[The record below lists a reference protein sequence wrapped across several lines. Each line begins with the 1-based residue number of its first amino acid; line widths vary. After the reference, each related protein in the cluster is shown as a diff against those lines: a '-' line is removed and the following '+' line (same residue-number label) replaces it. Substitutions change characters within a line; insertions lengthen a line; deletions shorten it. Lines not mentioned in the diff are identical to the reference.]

1 MPIAH
6 TEPLHCDLAK
16 TSLRMPNHVSECVS
30 SQALAELSPHSLF
43 TFEALNVNS
52 SSVSVAPSISQRH
65 TSAAKLMYEKQY
77 YGLLDLG
84 MMLGMFCFK
93 TCDLRRK
100 IS

>member
-1 MPIAH
+1 MCASSAYKASALRPCKNQSANA
-6 TEPLHCDLAK
+6 EPA
-16 TSLRMPNHVSECVS
+16 VSECVW
-30 SQALAELSPHSLF
+30 SQRAELSTHSVF
-43 TFEALNVNS
+43 HSSLNVKNS
-52 SSVSVAPSISQRH
+52 SDGVAPSISQRH

-84 MMLGMFCFK
+84 MMLGMFCSK